1 MLAKGLLDWDK
12 RRTWYWAIALLA
24 LLGAGWIAV
33 SRADQETQRGDV
45 TPARLPKEG
54 YLAPEW
60 ALQSLDGE
68 EVTLSGLRGQ
78 VVILNF
84 WATWCPPCRSEMPA
98 IEEIHRAYRD
108 QGLAVVAVNVQQAEG
123 QIQAFVDEMGLTFP
137 VLPDSY
143 GSVSKRYL
151 IKSLPTTFIIERTGT
166 IREIVVGGP
175 LARAYLAS
183 AVEPLLKDEGGE

>member
-1 MLAKGLLDWDK
+1 MALLVALGVAW
-12 RRTWYWAIALLA
+12 IAL
-24 LLGAGWIAV
+24 
-33 SRADQETQRGDV
+33 SRADPVSMGESTAADPLPRKGHVAPDL
-45 TPARLPKEG
+45 RL
-54 YLAPEW
+54 
-60 ALQSLDGE
+60 Q
-68 EVTLSGLRGQ
+68 TLSGETVSLPDLRGQ

-108 QGLAVVAVNVQQAEG
+108 QGLAVVAINVQQSEG
-123 QIQAFVDEMGLTFP
+123 QIQAFVEEMGLTFP

-183 AVEPLLKDEGGE
+183 AVEPLLKNEEGE